1 MISKQPIAFNNIP
14 RFFTALSYCNKG
26 PNLELQLPIWFYCE
40 QNRQFHCVCNAA
52 GSVVPVQQRKYFC
65 KLNKICR
72 NACQRCYWWHS
83 YRQCI
88 STEGKW
94 WQFQKILQQVYTH
107 TEADHK
113 ICFQQAFKYF
123 HGIVYAQ
130 VLTYQRKSRTV
141 FIRLMPS
148 QPLCAGFRCHNIS
161 IHCENKCLLANI
173 FCQPILRGMQCR

>member
-1 MISKQPIAFNNIP
+1 MISKQQIAFNNIP
-14 RFFTALSYCNKG
+14 RFFTALSYCKKG
-26 PNLELQLPIWFYCE
+26 PNWNCNF
-40 QNRQFHCVCNAA
+40 QFGFIVSKIVSFIVCAMQQ
-52 GSVVPVQQRKYFC
+52 VQQYLSSNVSTFVNLIRFAEMPAKDV
-65 KLNKICR
+65 IGGIV
-72 NACQRCYWWHS
+72 
-83 YRQCI
+83 RQCI